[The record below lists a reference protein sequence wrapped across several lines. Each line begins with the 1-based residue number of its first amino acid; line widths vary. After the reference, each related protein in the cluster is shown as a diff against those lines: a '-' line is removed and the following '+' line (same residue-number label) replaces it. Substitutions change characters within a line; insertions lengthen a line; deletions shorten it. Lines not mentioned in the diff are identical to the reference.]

1 MHGATEQNID
11 DVFAKAEELG
21 IGHLYVTDR
30 TFKVGTGSEDEPE
43 ENPYDSPPSPWVE
56 NRVRAWIKGVL
67 PYERRIAT
75 LEKQVKELMQR

>member
-1 MHGATEQNID
+1 M
-11 DVFAKAEELG
+11 G

-43 ENPYDSPPSPWVE
+43 ENPYDNPPSAWVE